1 MGFRQ
6 IHLHH
11 ISLLVHHHHIRR
23 SSEPS
28 FLTSDMGD
36 SSYKGV
42 SAAQDSRFTNKE
54 STLLRK
60 LKFPA
65 SFDTKVD
72 TSKVELSVIKPWIS
86 QRITSLLGFEDDVVL
101 EYAAGML
108 AEERFP
114 DPRKVQI
121 QLMGF
126 LEGKT
131 AEFMEELW
139 GLLLSAQESPGGVP
153 RLFVEE
159 KKEELRLKR
168 EEGERVVR
176 EARERARVAAEAGG
190 RGEGG
195 ETRRRSRWDAGAP
208 STSDPRPP
216 PYTSGDQYRTAD
228 HRRRDNPNR
237 DDWNRRREIDSYRS
251 SNVDRDRYRNDPGH
265 TRDSGWGSRGPGKAQ
280 ISSGRSSRRSPS
292 PPPRRRRR
300 SPSLTPPRQKER
312 QRSRSRSITPDYR
325 SSLRERKQLVR
336 DSSQHRERNGER
348 DGKPRRVRRDDVDDA
363 DERDSTRRRTH
374 PEVDLKDEAQRERE
388 LRDKLMR
395 AKASRRDGRE

>member
-1 MGFRQ
+1 M
-6 IHLHH
+6 
-11 ISLLVHHHHIRR
+11 
-23 SSEPS
+23 
-28 FLTSDMGD
+28 
-36 SSYKGV
+36 
-42 SAAQDSRFTNKE
+42 
-54 STLLRK
+54 
-60 LKFPA
+60 
-65 SFDTKVD
+65 
-72 TSKVELSVIKPWIS
+72 
-86 QRITSLLGFEDDVVL
+86 
-101 EYAAGML
+101 
-108 AEERFP
+108 
-114 DPRKVQI
+114 
-121 QLMGF
+121 
-126 LEGKT
+126 
-131 AEFMEELW
+131 
-139 GLLLSAQESPGGVP
+139 
-153 RLFVEE
+153 
-159 KKEELRLKR
+159 
-168 EEGERVVR
+168 VR

-216 PYTSGDQYRTAD
+216 PYTSDDQYRTAD
-228 HRRRDNPNR
+228 HRRRDHLNR

-265 TRDSGWGSRGPGKAQ
+265 TRDSGWGSRRSREAQ
-280 ISSGRSSRRSPS
+280 PSSGQSSRRSPS

>member
-1 MGFRQ
+1 
-6 IHLHH
+6 
-11 ISLLVHHHHIRR
+11 
-23 SSEPS
+23 
-28 FLTSDMGD
+28 MGD

-60 LKFPA
+60 LRFPA

-72 TSKVELSVIKPWIS
+72 TTKVELSVIKPWIS

-101 EYAAGML
+101 EYASGML
-108 AEERFP
+108 EEERFP

-139 GLLLSAQESPGGVP
+139 GLLISAQESPGGVP
-153 RLFVEE
+153 RRFVEE

-190 RGEGG
+190 RTEGG
-195 ETRRRSRWDAGAP
+195 QTRRRSRWDAGAT
-208 STSDPRPP
+208 STSDGRPP
-216 PYTSGDQYRTAD
+216 AYTSGDQGRTGD
-228 HRRRDNPNR
+228 YHRRDNSGRN
-237 DDWNRRREIDSYRS
+237 DWNRRREHNSYPS
-251 SNVDRDRYRNDPGH
+251 SDGDRDRYNTDSGRA
-265 TRDSGWGSRGPGKAQ
+265 RDSGWGNRAPRDTLT
-280 ISSGRSSRRSPS
+280 SSHQSSRRSPS

-336 DSSQHRERNGER
+336 DSPRHRDR
-348 DGKPRRVRRDDVDDA
+348 DSAQDDSTRRVRRGNVDDA
-363 DERDSTRRRTH
+363 DERDPTRRRISGQADTQ
-374 PEVDLKDEAQRERE
+374 DEAQRERE

-395 AKASRRDGRE
+395 AKASRRAERE